1 MKICA
6 HPPARFLQQG
16 AKPPVRPPA
25 WPATG
30 ASVALMLILAAC
42 GGTSAPASSAQTVQ
56 PASASAAAKPAGS
69 AQASAVAKP
78 SGPPGSLN
86 IAYVA
91 PADSFVWEMT
101 AYKQG
106 LFQKYGLTVNQPVFV
121 GGTPRLGAA
130 VVGGTFDAAGVG
142 FSAAVDADAAGA
154 DLEAVAALS
163 KYAGFSVIVPAD
175 SPIKTPKD
183 LKGKTIALSQIGDT
197 ADAFLTRLLQQNGLN
212 RATDVNVTQAGSTT
226 NALGQVL
233 AKKVDAAS
241 VGNADAFNGQTKGAR
256 ILANSKSIGML
267 QPQGSILVKKSWA
280 ESHRPQL
287 ESLLKA
293 MIDANAKYR
302 SSQEEGLKELQDSGW
317 FKDVPTDVLSLIWK
331 DDVDS
336 WNQLPFVD
344 QDAAKAVI
352 EVSAASNP
360 KVSTEN
366 VTSLYDNSYVQELV
380 TNGWVKTIYP
390 DYKG

>member
-1 MKICA
+1 M
-6 HPPARFLQQG
+6 
-16 AKPPVRPPA
+16 
-25 WPATG
+25 
-30 ASVALMLILAAC
+30 
-42 GGTSAPASSAQTVQ
+42 
-56 PASASAAAKPAGS
+56 
-69 AQASAVAKP
+69 AKP

-317 FKDVPTDVLSLIWK
+317 FKDVPTDVLTLIWK

-360 KVSTEN
+360 KVSSEN